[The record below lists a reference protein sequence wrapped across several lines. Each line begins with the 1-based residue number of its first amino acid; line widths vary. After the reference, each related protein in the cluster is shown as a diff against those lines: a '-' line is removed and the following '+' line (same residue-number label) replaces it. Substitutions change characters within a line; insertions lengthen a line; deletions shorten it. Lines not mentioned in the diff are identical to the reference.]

1 MALPQEYRSTV
12 FLLEGAPAPL
22 PSSFSII
29 TAWNPMDE
37 DTPAGENEEKDADL
51 RRELDLR
58 SLPYFR
64 ATGCSPD
71 LRHREP
77 GWAVV
82 ASPED
87 ALVLGRKFRQRAIWR
102 IEQDNLIIVD
112 CADGSTEA
120 IASFSSRLR

>member
-1 MALPQEYRSTV
+1 MPLPPEYRSTV

-22 PSSFSII
+22 PSSFAIV

-37 DTPAGENEEKDADL
+37 NTPAGENEEKNAEL
-51 RRELDLR
+51 RRELELR
-58 SLPYFR
+58 HLPYFR

-82 ASPED
+82 ACPED
-87 ALVLGRKFRQRAIWR
+87 ALALGKKFRQRAIWR

-112 CADGSTEA
+112 CANGSMEA